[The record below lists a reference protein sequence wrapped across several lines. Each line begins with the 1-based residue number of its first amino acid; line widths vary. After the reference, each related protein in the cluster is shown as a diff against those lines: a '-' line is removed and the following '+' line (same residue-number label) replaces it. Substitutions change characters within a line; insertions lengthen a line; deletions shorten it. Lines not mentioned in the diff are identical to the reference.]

1 MYEEANSPPEIIVPA
16 REPGNILWAVVAAAM
31 VLYLGISSYYLYD
44 LSHRLSSAEH
54 EQQQSAK
61 EIADLRSELKA
72 TGDTLAAKVGITRKE
87 LAARTAG
94 LQRAQRDAVSRLT
107 EQQKEQIT
115 AVSGE
120 VTGVKTDVASTR
132 SDLEATKMKL
142 ERAIGDLGMQSGL
155 IARTRDELEVLKHR
169 GDRNYYEFTLLKGKS
184 PTPVST
190 VSLQLKKADAKRS
203 KFTLNVIADDKT
215 YEKKD
220 RTANEPLQFYT
231 GREHLM
237 YEVVVNTVEK
247 NKIAGYLA
255 TPKAAPQPVQQ

>member
-1 MYEEANSPPEIIVPA
+1 
-16 REPGNILWAVVAAAM
+16 
-31 VLYLGISSYYLYD
+31 
-44 LSHRLSSAEH
+44 
-54 EQQQSAK
+54 
-61 EIADLRSELKA
+61 
-72 TGDTLAAKVGITRKE
+72 
-87 LAARTAG
+87 
-94 LQRAQRDAVSRLT
+94 
-107 EQQKEQIT
+107 
-115 AVSGE
+115 

-255 TPKAAPQPVQQ
+255 TPKGAPQPVQQ